1 MKQVLV
7 GFQGIKTY
15 AIFVINNHYRNKKKT
30 ITYLTLFNMPKLG
43 KFLYLKVYF
52 MKLLR

>member
-15 AIFVINNHYRNKKKT
+15 AIFVINNHYRNKKKQ
-30 ITYLTLFNMPKLG
+30 ITLFNIPKLG
-43 KFLYLKVYF
+43 TFLNLKDYF